1 MTVAMAIHY
10 STSSENQTATMQ
22 TEPSFYSN
30 LTSPY
35 EDVLTVPYPYTIQ
48 DDESERKA
56 EEHMKTLINDWE
68 KSEEMGVGA
77 IHIRLK
83 SQATGQAINRTFL
96 IDYRDQ
102 EGNLGGNSPKCIHHF
117 DEHGNLH
124 TVGTKHRQPREKG
137 RMPVYKYRFWE
148 EPQPYGTP
156 PAAPTLKP
164 RQEESIKIAKD
175 ESKFHPECMPYDGQ
189 VRLTFSFT
197 NDYKRS
203 LVKKDLLDNATAF
216 ANTPATK
223 KSIERHGFDE
233 KYTGKVLR
241 IITHSPNDGID
252 IHYFQCIVAGK
263 SNKFHVVLDKDIL
276 LKNWAPL
283 KHVPQVKAYLNIE

>member
-1 MTVAMAIHY
+1 MAMAVHY
-10 STSSENQTATMQ
+10 PSSQENRQATMQ
-22 TEPSFYSN
+22 TETTLYIN
-30 LTSPY
+30 LTSPHN
-35 EDVLTVPYPYTIQ
+35 DVYAVHYPYSIE
-48 DDESERKA
+48 DGEAERKA
-56 EEHMKTLINDWE
+56 EEHMKTLINDWD
-68 KSEEMGVGA
+68 KMMEMGVTA
-77 IHIRLK
+77 VHIRLK
-83 SQATGQAINRTFL
+83 NKATGQATNRTFL
-96 IDYRDQ
+96 VSQRDQ
-102 EGNLGGNSPKCIHHF
+102 EGKFTSGTPKRIHRF
-117 DEHGNLH
+117 NEHGKLLS
-124 TVGTKHRQPREKG
+124 VGMRTYTRRGQGKPSQYG
-137 RMPVYKYRFWE
+137 YQFWE
-148 EPQPYGTP
+148 EPIPYGKP
-156 PAAPTLKP
+156 PAGPTLKP

-241 IITHSPNDGID
+241 IIVHSPDDGIH
-252 IHYFQCIVAGK
+252 IHYFQCIIAGK
-263 SNKFHVVLDKDIL
+263 SNKFHVVLDKDVL